1 MEKKDIRSDL
11 LKSFGMESRAFTWLE
26 EIKRNVSSD
35 EKMYNLT
42 VGSPDGMPEDEIVET
57 MVQQVRE
64 PEIIPMPRCPATST
78 SGKRWRNS
86 IRSATTSLLIRL
98 PR

>member
-42 VGSPDGMPEDEIVET
+42 VGSPDGMPEDEIHGAAGARAWKSHLCLA
-57 MVQQVRE
+57 VRQH
-64 PEIIPMPRCPATST
+64 
-78 SGKRWRNS
+78 
-86 IRSATTSLLIRL
+86 
-98 PR
+98 